1 VREQINPDAHG
12 FYFGSRFKYPAADS
26 GLMQREPERQ
36 SANAGADDNDIV
48 HVSSRPACLLSHC
61 PDETRLVSALSIKA
75 PETTKF
81 PAAHPSR
88 LLPQDKVAYNEQ
100 LQLWAFGGTMTGST
114 LLSRFAIGAG
124 GALILGTL
132 TLTAI
137 APTTMALAQTQPSP
151 APAAAPQFPPTAT
164 INTPGYPGVGPAD
177 PKLRITSLPN
187 GKKVYLLPAT
197 LETTQWGW
205 FDNAQPP
212 VLRVNSG
219 DTIVLETMM
228 HSHNQVVP
236 GTTIEQIKKTRTDF
250 PGRGPHTLTG
260 PIYVEGA
267 QPGDVLKVTL
277 NKIVPRAYATNFN
290 VPGMFGQFPT
300 VYADGQ
306 VKYVYLDLDKMTTE
320 FLPGVVIPLKPFPG
334 TLAVARKE
342 PGRYSSVPPGEF
354 AGNMDIRDFVAGSSL
369 YVPVH
374 VPGALLW
381 TGDSHAGQG
390 NGEVNLTALETAYK
404 EFNITVEVIKGKP
417 LDFPRIETKKSWISM
432 GFDQDLNKAWTQA
445 KAQTIKLI
453 AELRGVSPEQAEK
466 LMPTSSDCRISQ
478 VVNVK
483 KGIHCLNPKNA
494 REKEDLERPTKETP
508 KYLVSAAKDADLN
521 KAMNDA
527 SMGMIKML
535 ETDKKIA
542 RLDAYGL
549 ASVAMD
555 CRIGAIS
562 DTEKNVH
569 CVVPK
574 SIWVKH

>member
-1 VREQINPDAHG
+1 
-12 FYFGSRFKYPAADS
+12 
-26 GLMQREPERQ
+26 M
-36 SANAGADDNDIV
+36 
-48 HVSSRPACLLSHC
+48 
-61 PDETRLVSALSIKA
+61 TR
-75 PETTKF
+75 
-81 PAAHPSR
+81 
-88 LLPQDKVAYNEQ
+88 
-100 LQLWAFGGTMTGST
+100 ST
-114 LLSRFAIGAG
+114 LLSSFAMAAG
-124 GALILGTL
+124 GAFMFGALTLGT
-132 TLTAI
+132 
-137 APTTMALAQTQPSP
+137 MLAQTSPSP
-151 APAAAPQFPPTAT
+151 APAPAPQFAPTAT
-164 INTPGYPGVGPAD
+164 INTPGYPGVGTAD
-177 PKLRITSLPN
+177 PQLRITSLPN
-187 GKKVYLLPAT
+187 GKKRYLLPAT
-197 LETTQWGW
+197 LDTTQWGW
-205 FDNAQPP
+205 FDNAQAP

-219 DTIVLETMM
+219 DTVVLETMM
-228 HSHNQVVP
+228 HSHNQIVP

-260 PIYVEGA
+260 PIYIEGA

-290 VPGMFGQFPT
+290 VPGLFGQFPT
-300 VYADGQ
+300 LYADGQ
-306 VKYVYLDLDKMTTE
+306 VKYMYLDLDKMTTE

-374 VPGALLW
+374 VAGALLW

-417 LDFPRIETKKSWISM
+417 LDFPRIETSKSWISM
-432 GFDQDLNKAWTQA
+432 GFDQDLNKAWGQA
-445 KAQTIKLI
+445 KAQTIKLLT
-453 AELRGVSPEQAEK
+453 ELRGGSAEQAEK
-466 LMPTSSDCRISQ
+466 LMPTISDCRVSQ

-494 REKEDLERPTKETP
+494 RDKEDLERPTKETA
-508 KYLVSAAKDADLN
+508 KYLVSHAKDADLN

-555 CRIGAIS
+555 CRVGTIS
-562 DTEKNVH
+562 ETEKNVH
-569 CVVPK
+569 CLMPK
-574 SIWVKH
+574 SIWVKK